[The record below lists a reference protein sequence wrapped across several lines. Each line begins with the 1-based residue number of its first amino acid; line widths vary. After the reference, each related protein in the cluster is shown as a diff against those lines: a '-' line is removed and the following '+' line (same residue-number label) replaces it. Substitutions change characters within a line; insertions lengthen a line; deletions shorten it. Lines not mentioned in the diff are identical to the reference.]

1 MNLTKKNLQIANQ
14 NFEAGHQTVLAN
26 EQVENGRGWRSGALV
41 ERKELKIFKSIKLTI
56 FLILLFS
63 FIIIAKLFNLGDI
76 RKIGSGNTGATNVL
90 RTGNYKASAI
100 TLLLDVLKAIIAIK
114 ACELL
119 FPDTYI
125 LSALFILIGHIFPV
139 WLKKFSGG
147 KGYASFLGIMIATN
161 CILFFITISIWIIC
175 FLIFRISSLSA
186 LISTLG
192 LMIAAYLLLGAE
204 DGQLYFLLY

>member
-1 MNLTKKNLQIANQ
+1 MINIFGCIIISYLLGSIP
-14 NFEAGHQTVLAN
+14 
-26 EQVENGRGWRSGALV
+26 SG
-41 ERKELKIFKSIKLTI
+41 
-56 FLILLFS
+56 
-63 FIIIAKLFNLGDI
+63 IIIAKLFNLGDI

-204 DGQLYFLLY
+204 DGQLYFLISMIILISHGKNIFRLLGGTEKPL

>member
-1 MNLTKKNLQIANQ
+1 MINIFGCIIISYLLGSIP
-14 NFEAGHQTVLAN
+14 
-26 EQVENGRGWRSGALV
+26 SG
-41 ERKELKIFKSIKLTI
+41 
-56 FLILLFS
+56 
-63 FIIIAKLFNLGDI
+63 IIIAKLFNLGDI

-100 TLLLDVLKAIIAIK
+100 TLLLDALKAIIAIK

-161 CILFFITISIWIIC
+161 CTLFFITISIWIIC

-204 DGQLYFLLY
+204 DGQLYFLISMIILISHGKNIFRLLGGTEKPL